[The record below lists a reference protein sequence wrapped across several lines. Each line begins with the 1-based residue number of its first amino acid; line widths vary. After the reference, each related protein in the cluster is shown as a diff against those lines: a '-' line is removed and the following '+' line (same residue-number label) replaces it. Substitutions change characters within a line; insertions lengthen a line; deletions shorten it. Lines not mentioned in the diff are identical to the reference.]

1 MEKYFNT
8 AGPCFPQRHYMVDAL
23 KRQGKESLALIR
35 RGQYWALHAA
45 RQSGKTTLLKALT
58 NLLNA
63 EGAFYAVYCTLE
75 VTYGIAEAEKGIPSI
90 LSRFRTAL
98 QEAEL
103 LQSRD
108 FASGADTG
116 DFSNVLRNE
125 IKKYCKSLDKPL
137 VVFFDEADCL
147 SEATLISFLR
157 QLRDGY
163 ITQDTTPFIYSCA
176 LVGMRYIRDY
186 KARVRSDSET
196 LGSTSPFN
204 VIIESMALDSFSL
217 DDIVD
222 LYGQHTAAT
231 GQQFAREA
239 IDRVWEKTRRQPWL
253 VNAIAREIV
262 EKMLDS
268 DYTKTVTADMVET
281 AIQTL
286 ILRRDT
292 HVDSLMERL
301 KEERVRNIIQPLLLG
316 DNNIDVMSSDFLYTR
331 DLGLIRV
338 TDDKAIIPANPVYA
352 EVMVRDI
359 NVNTQNELTR
369 NKTYQMP
376 RYIKSGKI
384 DIDFLLKD
392 FQAFWRENSAMWIE
406 HYQYK
411 EAAPHLV
418 LQAFLQRVING
429 GGDIIREM
437 AIGAARRADICV
449 TCQGYKYPLELK
461 ILRGQKTYR
470 EGLEQTAAYMDS
482 LGCAEVWLIVFDRT
496 PRKSWTKKIFMRKES
511 FDGKKIIIVG
521 C

>member
-1 MEKYFNT
+1 MAKYFNV
-8 AGPCFPQRHYMVDAL
+8 AGPCDPRQHYMIAGDRCTGDIA
-23 KRQGKESLALIR
+23 GLIEM
-35 RGQYWALHAA
+35 GQYFVLHAA
-45 RQSGKTTLLKALT
+45 RQTGKTTLLLDLYRKFNSAGKYHALYCS
-58 NLLNA
+58 L
-63 EGAFYAVYCTLE
+63 EAVQNVADPQE
-75 VTYGIAEAEKGIPSI
+75 GIPAI
-90 LSRFRTAL
+90 VAL
-98 QEAEL
+98 LRNALHRSKMPGWE
-103 LQSRD
+103 D
-108 FASGADTG
+108 FAAGANIN
-116 DFSNVLRNE
+116 SPLSVLNE
-125 IKKYCKSLDKPL
+125 ALAGYCEALDKPL
-137 VVFFDEADCL
+137 VIFFDEADCL
-147 SEATLISFLR
+147 SEGTLISFLR

-163 ITQDTTPFIYSCA
+163 VTRSIAPFVHAVA
-176 LVGMRYIRDY
+176 LVGMRNIRDF
-186 KARVRSDSET
+186 KARIRPDSQT
-196 LGSTSPFN
+196 LGSASPFN
-204 VIIESMALDSFSL
+204 IIADAFTLHNFTEEEIQAL
-217 DDIVD
+217 
-222 LYGQHTAAT
+222 YRQHTAET
-231 GQQFAREA
+231 GQRFEDDAVTL
-239 IDRVWEKTRRQPWL
+239 VWKETQGQPWL